1 MAPGKLQREIG
12 KKQPFD
18 LPEQE
23 AMLNLL
29 RTADRLQ
36 IHFTRLFR
44 AHGLT
49 PSQYNV
55 LRILR
60 GEGRPMECME
70 VAARTVA
77 VVPGIT
83 GLLDRLA
90 RAGLVRRRQSADDRR
105 VWLVDVTDRGRTLLA
120 GLDGPVQ
127 ELHRELLGHL
137 AATELK
143 ELTRLLEKA
152 RGPWEDGAAG

>member
-1 MAPGKLQREIG
+1 MTAKLQQEI
-12 KKQPFD
+12 KKKRPFD
-18 LPEQE
+18 SPQE
-23 AMLNLL
+23 EAVLNLF
-29 RTADRLQ
+29 RTSDR
-36 IHFTRLFR
+36 IHIRFTRLFR
-44 AHGLT
+44 EHGLT

-105 VWLVDVTDRGRTLLA
+105 VWLVDITDKGLALLA
-120 GLDGPVQ
+120 GLDSPVQ